1 MEDFEEFYIW
11 SNDNLNKLDSL
22 DITSEEAKQIK
33 IDMGYSAD
41 ADYWD
46 ISKDVADIGKVADW
60 FREWKA
66 KEIKE
71 WKEQEEANGRF

>member
-11 SNDNLNKLDSL
+11 SNDNLVKLDSL

-46 ISKDVADIGKVADW
+46 ISNDVNDIGKVADW
-60 FREWKA
+60 FREWKE
-66 KEIKE
+66 KE
-71 WKEQEEANGRF
+71 NS

>member
-60 FREWKA
+60 FM
-66 KEIKE
+66 E
-71 WKEQEEANGRF
+71 WKEKEKS

>member
-11 SNDNLNKLDSL
+11 SNDCLVKLDSL

-46 ISKDVADIGKVADW
+46 ISNDVSDIEKVAVW
-60 FREWKA
+60 FREWKE
-66 KEIKE
+66 KEKS
-71 WKEQEEANGRF
+71 

>member
-46 ISKDVADIGKVADW
+46 ISNDVADIEKVAVW
-60 FREWKA
+60 FM
-66 KEIKE
+66 E
-71 WKEQEEANGRF
+71 WKEKEKS

>member
-11 SNDNLNKLDSL
+11 SNDNLVKLDSL

-46 ISKDVADIGKVADW
+46 ISNDVSDIEKVAVW
-60 FREWKA
+60 FM
-66 KEIKE
+66 E
-71 WKEQEEANGRF
+71 WKEKEKS

>member
-46 ISKDVADIGKVADW
+46 ISNDVADIGKVADW
-60 FREWKA
+60 FM
-66 KEIKE
+66 E
-71 WKEQEEANGRF
+71 WKEKEKN

>member
-11 SNDNLNKLDSL
+11 SNDCLVKLDSL

-46 ISKDVADIGKVADW
+46 ISNDVNDIGKVADW
-60 FREWKA
+60 FREWKE
-66 KEIKE
+66 KE
-71 WKEQEEANGRF
+71 NS

>member
-41 ADYWD
+41 TDYWD
-46 ISKDVADIGKVADW
+46 ISNDVSDIEKVAVW
-60 FREWKA
+60 FM
-66 KEIKE
+66 E
-71 WKEQEEANGRF
+71 WKEKEKS

>member
-46 ISKDVADIGKVADW
+46 ISNDVNDIEKVAVW
-60 FREWKA
+60 FM
-66 KEIKE
+66 E
-71 WKEQEEANGRF
+71 WKEKEKS

>member
-46 ISKDVADIGKVADW
+46 ISNDVGDIEKVAVW
-60 FREWKA
+60 FM
-66 KEIKE
+66 E
-71 WKEQEEANGRF
+71 WKEKEKS

>member
-22 DITSEEAKQIK
+22 DITNEEAKQIK
-33 IDMGYSAD
+33 IDMGYDAD

-60 FREWKA
+60 FM
-66 KEIKE
+66 E
-71 WKEQEEANGRF
+71 WKEKEKS